1 MKKII
6 FATIAFVAIFSMAS
20 CQKDDEDS
28 SASIVGTWETSDS
41 KFEYQDKNGEILSE
55 EEFYYRVL
63 KQQLEEA
70 HEAYTEEEL
79 RKQAADIA
87 NTPQDTMRFVFGA
100 DGSIK
105 YSIKFIE
112 SDDYK
117 DEVTGTYKLD
127 GNKLSYTFIE
137 DAVNTTATVTVLS
150 LTETEL
156 KIRFDNPK
164 DALTKEIFSMLD
176 DIFGS
181 SGDYDMI
188 LVETLKRVK

>member
-1 MKKII
+1 
-6 FATIAFVAIFSMAS
+6 
-20 CQKDDEDS
+20 
-28 SASIVGTWETSDS
+28 
-41 KFEYQDKNGEILSE
+41 
-55 EEFYYRVL
+55 
-63 KQQLEEA
+63 
-70 HEAYTEEEL
+70 
-79 RKQAADIA
+79 
-87 NTPQDTMRFVFGA
+87 MRLVFGA
-100 DGSIK
+100 DGSLK

-112 SDDYK
+112 SD
-117 DEVTGTYKLD
+117 EWEEEISGTYKLD

-156 KIRFDNPK
+156 KIRFDNHK